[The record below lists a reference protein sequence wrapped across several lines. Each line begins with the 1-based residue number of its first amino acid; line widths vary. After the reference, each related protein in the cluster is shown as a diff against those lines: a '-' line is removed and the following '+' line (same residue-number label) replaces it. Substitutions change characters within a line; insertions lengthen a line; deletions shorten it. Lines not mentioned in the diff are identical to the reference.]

1 MLTVPGLCWLCRMPL
16 ALSHWGICS
25 VCARAVRQRVS
36 VCPQCGLPAR
46 HPSLPCGRC
55 LQKPPPWQRLVSV
68 SNYTPPLSLLVHQ
81 LKFTRRNEIAAALA
95 RLLLQEVLM
104 ARRSTGLQLPDRIVS
119 VPLWSR
125 RHWRRGFNQS
135 DLLCQPLAHWLGCAW
150 DSQTITRVRATATQ
164 HHLSARLRKRNL
176 KTRFALNC
184 RYRVSIWL
192 LWMMSSLPEV
202 PSRKSRNC
210 FCATAQRLSR
220 YGACVEPC
228 RASMMGVL

>member
-36 VCPQCGLPAR
+36 LCPQCGLPAA

-68 SNYTPPLSLLVHQ
+68 SDYTPPLSLLVHQ
-81 LKFTRRNEIAAALA
+81 LKFTRRSEIAAALA

-104 ARRSTGLQLPDRIVS
+104 ARR
-119 VPLWSR
+119 
-125 RHWRRGFNQS
+125 HWRRGFNQS
-135 DLLCQPLAHWLGCAW
+135 DLLCQPLARWLGCAW

-176 KTRFALNC
+176 KNAFRLELPVQGLHMVIVDDVVTTGSTVAEIAQLLLRNGAATVQVWCLC
-184 RYRVSIWL
+184 RTL
-192 LWMMSSLPEV
+192 
-202 PSRKSRNC
+202 
-210 FCATAQRLSR
+210 
-220 YGACVEPC
+220 
-228 RASMMGVL
+228 